1 VSPVAYNANPIA
13 HAAAAVPNLLTY
25 EVQDLHF
32 PVGLDVDQEFDDGG
46 IILGDRPGIGILV
59 DESQLSP
66 GSSAAVV
73 PASTGP
79 HIRPERAALRLV
91 AEPDV
96 IDVPAEPLRPVS

>member
-1 VSPVAYNANPIA
+1 
-13 HAAAAVPNLLTY
+13 VPNLLTY

-32 PVGLDVDQEFDDGG
+32 PVGLDVDQQFDDGG
-46 IILGDRPGIGILV
+46 IVLGDRPGIGILL

-66 GSSAAVV
+66 LTSASPI

-79 HIRPERAALRLV
+79 HIRPERAALRMV

-96 IDVPAEPLRPVS
+96 IDDPLHG